1 MAEQGLGNDGV
12 TPVPDGIFEM
22 IISDGDGRPL
32 FVESGPSRFFSFLP
46 RLHDQIPDFSESA
59 LKKNRR

>member
-1 MAEQGLGNDGV
+1 MELYG
-12 TPVPDGIFEM
+12 PCRIFQM
-22 IISDGDGRPL
+22 IVSGGDGRPL
-32 FVESGPSRFFSFLP
+32 FVESGPCRFFSFLP